1 MKISSV
7 VLKHRKHASAPAMLL
22 FVAFLSAC
30 SFSPSQIS
38 TQSIASGS
46 KETLGDVYF
55 APMSLNH
62 DPLPA
67 KSLQDLRDA
76 YMTLSTLVNEA
87 GTKQIVQYRLAD
99 LEILLAEQR
108 QESGVVLNTAAT
120 SGANAETPAVTGGY
134 YELAI
139 EQYKAILNDH
149 PEEAQNVEVLYQ
161 LAKAYEQQGQVEE
174 SLATLEQLLQQFPE
188 NPYLAEIHFRRG
200 EVLFNRGNYADA
212 IPAYGKVLRLG
223 DYNPYYPTAA
233 YMLGW
238 SHFKMD
244 QQIESLTAF
253 SRLLDHHLPNQ
264 IIAQTALEQI
274 DSQEKIEQLSRGAKR
289 LVGDTLRIMALLF
302 SYQDATFEQSGQS
315 VLAHFKQQGSRH
327 YEYLL
332 YDELGQHYLNNDRYR
347 DSAEVYQSF
356 AQHHP
361 AHDQAPLFTVKQI
374 DAYILGKFPTL
385 VLPAKEFFIKQ
396 YGISGEYWGDWG
408 VVLQERVSP
417 YLEQYLQE
425 LAQYEHSRG
434 QLLLNASQ
442 AKSRQESAEKRTSSA
457 ANKPP
462 SSKELKQQS
471 MQAYELA
478 ANWYKEFIETFPT
491 HRKTPDMIF
500 SMAESLFESGSY
512 DLSIAAFES
521 YAYQYT
527 QQGKAA
533 EAGYA
538 AILAYRLLR
547 SKLATSAPSAEH
559 WQDQQLL
566 SQEKFVS
573 NFPEDERAVDV
584 LHDSMQQLFSL
595 KRYDLAILNAEQLL
609 GWQPAQNAERL
620 MGSHL
625 VIAHSQFALSR
636 YPLAEQ
642 KYEQILFLLEPQ
654 DKRHS
659 DMQERLAASI
669 YKQAEENVANNY
681 LPLAVTDFLRILA
694 KTPLAKIRLNA
705 QYDAAT
711 YLLEMKEWQQAS
723 SLLEDFRQRFPSH
736 PLTATIRD
744 KLILAYQQNENWLPA
759 ANELIALWKKQPK
772 TEEGRQA
779 LYIAA
784 QYYQKEGKI
793 ELALDYFRTYAHS
806 YPDPFDELVEAQ
818 FALSEFYLQSKD
830 GIKRRYWLNKMIQAD
845 AKAKSKRTPRS
856 RYLAAMSSMVFAD
869 DSLRKFKRI
878 KLGLPLKSSLRKK
891 KVALNKSLD
900 AYNLTLQYKIEEF
913 STGANYRIAEIY
925 NQLAKDLMASTKPKN
940 LNALELEQYEILLE
954 EQSYPFEEKSIEV
967 HETNAKRTWQGTYD
981 DWVKQSFTALSK
993 LLPGRYDKQERKQEV
1008 TDEIY

>member
-1 MKISSV
+1 MKIRLV
-7 VLKHRKHASAPAMLL
+7 ALKHMSSASVMLL
-22 FVAFLSAC
+22 LVTLLSAC
-30 SFSPSQIS
+30 SFSSSQPS
-38 TQSIASGS
+38 TQKIASAS
-46 KETLGDVYF
+46 KQTLGDIYF
-55 APMSLNH
+55 APMPLNH
-62 DPLPA
+62 DPLPS

-76 YMTLSTLVNEA
+76 YLTLSTLVKEP
-87 GTKQIVQYRLAD
+87 GTQQIVQYRLAD

-108 QESGVVLNTAAT
+108 QESGVVINSPGTA
-120 SGANAETPAVTGGY
+120 GAISETPAVIGGY

-139 EQYKAILNDH
+139 QQYKAILNDH
-149 PEEAQNVEVLYQ
+149 PEEEQNVEVLYQ
-161 LAKAYEQQGQVEE
+161 LAKAYEQQGQVED
-174 SLATLEQLLQQFPE
+174 SFTTLEQLLREFPD

-200 EVLFNRGNYADA
+200 EVLFNQGDYVRA
-212 IPAYGKVLRLG
+212 IPAYGKVLQLG
-223 DYNPYYPTAA
+223 GDNPYYPTSA

-238 SHFKMD
+238 SHFKVD

-253 SRLLDHHLPNQ
+253 GHLLDHHLPNQ

-274 DSQEKIEQLSRGAKR
+274 DSQGQIERLSLGAKR

-302 SYQDATFEQSGQS
+302 SYQDSSFEKSGQS
-315 VLAHFKQQGSRH
+315 VIAHFQRLGSRH
-327 YEYLL
+327 YEHLL
-332 YDELGQHYLNNDRYR
+332 YDELGQHYLNKDRFR

-361 AHDQAPLFTVKQI
+361 GHDQAPLFTVKQI

-385 VLPAKEFFIKQ
+385 VLPAKEVFVKQ
-396 YGISGEYWGDWG
+396 YGVSGEYWAGWG
-408 VVLQERVSP
+408 VILQERVSP
-417 YLEQYLQE
+417 FLEQYLQE

-434 QLLLNASQ
+434 QLLLNASRGKDALQ
-442 AKSRQESAEKRTSSA
+442 NDGKTASNAAKNS
-457 ANKPP
+457 P
-462 SSKELKQQS
+462 SGSELKQQS
-471 MQAYELA
+471 MQAFELA

-491 HRKTPDMIF
+491 HRKTPDMLF
-500 SMAESLFESGSY
+500 SMAESLFESASY

-527 QQGKAA
+527 QQEKAA

-547 SKLATSAPSAEH
+547 SKLATGAPTAEQ

-573 NFPEDERAVDV
+573 NFPDDERAVDV

-595 KRYDLAILNAEQLL
+595 KRYDLAILNAEQMLA
-609 GWQPAQNAERL
+609 WQPAQNAERT
-620 MGSHL
+620 MASHL
-625 VIAHSQFALSR
+625 VIAHSQFALNR
-636 YPLAEQ
+636 FPQAEQ
-642 KYEQILFLLEPQ
+642 KYEQILSLLVPQ

-669 YKQAEENVANNY
+669 YKQAEQNVANNY

-694 KTPLAKIRLNA
+694 KTPLAKIRLVA

-736 PLTATIRD
+736 PLTATISD

-779 LYIAA
+779 LFVAA
-784 QYYQKEGKI
+784 QYYLKEGET
-793 ELALDYFRTYAHS
+793 ELALDSFRTYAHS
-806 YPDPFDELVEAQ
+806 YPEPFDDLIEAQ
-818 FALSEFYLQSKD
+818 FSMSEFYLQNKD
-830 GIKRRYWLNKMIQAD
+830 GIKRRYWLNKLIQAD
-845 AKAKSKRTPRS
+845 AKAKTKRTPRS

-869 DSLRKFKRI
+869 DSLTKFKRI
-878 KLGLPLKSSLRKK
+878 KLGLPLKSSLSKK

-900 AYNLTLQYKIEEF
+900 AYNLTLEYKIEEF
-913 STGANYRIAEIY
+913 STAANYRIAEIY

-954 EQSYPFEEKSIEV
+954 EQSYPFEEKSIQV

-981 DWVKQSFTALSK
+981 DWVKESFSALSK
-993 LLPGRYDKQERKQEV
+993 LLPGRYDKQERTQEV
-1008 TDEIY
+1008 SDEIY

>member
-1 MKISSV
+1 MKTSPVARKQGYYRSASLM
-7 VLKHRKHASAPAMLL
+7 VLL
-22 FVAFLSAC
+22 VTFLSAC
-30 SFSPSQIS
+30 SFSPSQTS

-46 KETLGDVYF
+46 KQTLGDVYF
-55 APMSLNH
+55 APMPLNH
-62 DPLPA
+62 DPLPG

-76 YMTLSTLVNEA
+76 YLTLSTLVNEA
-87 GTKQIVQYRLAD
+87 STQQIVQYRLAD

-108 QESGVVLNTAAT
+108 QESGLVVNTAAT
-120 SGANAETPAVTGGY
+120 PGVNSDSSAAIGGY

-139 EQYKAILNDH
+139 QQYKALLIDH
-149 PEEAQNVEVLYQ
+149 PQQPQNVEVLYQ
-161 LAKAYEQQGQVEE
+161 LAKAYEQQGQVDD
-174 SLATLEQLLQQFPE
+174 SFVTLEQLLQQFPD

-200 EVLFNRGNYADA
+200 EVLFNRGDYVRA
-212 IPAYGKVLRLG
+212 IPAYGKVLQLG
-223 DYNPYYPTAA
+223 EDNPYYPTAA

-238 SHFKMD
+238 SHFKID
-244 QQIESLTAF
+244 QQVESLRAF
-253 SRLLDHHLPNQ
+253 GRLLDHHLPNQ

-274 DSQEKIEQLSRGAKR
+274 DSQAQIEQLSLGAKR

-302 SYQDATFEQSGQS
+302 SYQDSRFEKNGQS
-315 VLAHFKQQGSRH
+315 VVAHFQRLGSRH

-332 YDELGQHYLNNDRYR
+332 YDELGQHYLNKDRYR
-347 DSAEVYQSF
+347 DSAEVYQRF
-356 AQHHP
+356 AQQHP

-374 DAYILGKFPTL
+374 DAYIIGKFPTL
-385 VLPAKEFFIKQ
+385 VLPAKEFFVKQ
-396 YGISGEYWGDWG
+396 YGISGQYWAAWG

-417 YLEQYLQE
+417 FLEQYLQE

-442 AKSRQESAEKRTSSA
+442 GIKSPQNDVKPVSNLAKKS
-457 ANKPP
+457 P
-462 SSKELKQQS
+462 SGGELKQQS
-471 MQAYELA
+471 MQAFVLA
-478 ANWYKEFIETFPT
+478 ANWYKEFIETFPA

-547 SKLATSAPSAEH
+547 SKLATSAPTAAH

-573 NFPEDERAVDV
+573 NFPQDERAVDV

-595 KRYDLAILNAEQLL
+595 KRYDLAIVNAEQLL
-609 GWQPAQNAERL
+609 VWKPALNAQRL
-620 MGSHL
+620 MASHL

-636 YPLAEQ
+636 YPVAEQ
-642 KYEQILFLLEPQ
+642 KYEQILALLTPQ
-654 DKRHS
+654 DKRHA

-669 YKQAEENVANNY
+669 YKQAEQNVANNY
-681 LPLAVTDFLRILA
+681 LPLAVTDFLRVLA
-694 KTPLAKIRLNA
+694 KTPKAKIRLNA

-723 SLLEDFRQRFPSH
+723 SLLEDFRQRFPAH
-736 PLTATIRD
+736 PLTATISD

-759 ANELIALWKKQPK
+759 ANELIALWKKQPE

-779 LYIAA
+779 LYVAA
-784 QYYQKEGKI
+784 QYYQKVEKT

-818 FALSEFYLQSKD
+818 FALSEFYLQNKD
-830 GIKRRYWLNKMIQAD
+830 DIKRRYWLNKLIQAD
-845 AKAKSKRTPRS
+845 ANAKTKRTPRS

-869 DSLRKFKRI
+869 DSLTKFKRI
-878 KLGLPLKSSLRKK
+878 KLDLPLKSSLQKK

-900 AYNLTLQYKIEEF
+900 AYNRTLQYKIEEF
-913 STGANYRIAEIY
+913 TTAANYRIAEIY
-925 NQLAKDLMASTKPKN
+925 NQLAKDLMTSTKPKK
-940 LNALELEQYEILLE
+940 LNALELEQYQILLE
-954 EQSYPFEEKSIEV
+954 EQSYPFEEKSIQV
-967 HETNAKRTWQGTYD
+967 HETNAKRSWQGTYD
-981 DWVKQSFTALSK
+981 DWVKQSFSALSK
-993 LLPGRYDKQERKQEV
+993 LLPGRYNKQERTQEV
-1008 TDEIY
+1008 SDEIY